1 MGKVERRHRANAALA
16 DMRAV
21 LGRALGAATGTRLRA
36 ETARRQAEFEQSVQ
50 LMGLAAAARSTE
62 LMARVEA
69 DPALGEV
76 WRRCEEDRDR
86 SYAEWRRTGLPRVR
100 DLVAR
105 AAPGAA
111 GDAGHAW
118 LGSPGPA
125 DAEPPRLW
133 RVGTASVEHAPE
145 EFPLA
150 VPLLGV
156 GHLRINSA
164 RDGRAAVDAIVET
177 LLARML
183 ATLAPGLLR
192 VHIWDIGHLTG
203 PLPNLHPLRAERLL
217 TVHDPTL
224 LSDLLAT
231 LAGHIRRAHDA
242 ALREGRPTV
251 REQGEPWRVAVLFG
265 NGERLPDE
273 LTRELSRVART
284 GPDAGVHLVLVDVP
298 VSVNSPLETI
308 TFTTRHTATSSMTG
322 PGVVVRP
329 DPPAPAADLVALATA
344 VHERVREFRGGPRSF
359 ADLLAPTP
367 RHSAREE
374 LRTPVGFAEGEPVE
388 VVLGDAT
395 PHALV
400 AGPSGS
406 GKTNFLYAML
416 GGLASRYSPVELE
429 LYLLDFKEGVSFA
442 GLTPGRKDPSWLP
455 QARLVGVNVNTDREF
470 GLALLRYL
478 TGELARRAEAAKRHE
493 VTKLA
498 ELREAD
504 PDGHWPRIV
513 AVIDEFQALFA
524 GRDRITMQAAA
535 LLEDVARRGRS
546 QGIHLVLASQ
556 DIAGIEAF
564 WGKPAVYEQCTLRV
578 AMPKAKRVLAD
589 ENLAAMS
596 LPRWH
601 AVVNHDSG
609 VAHGNQAAH
618 VPDASSRGTFDAL
631 QRELWAALPSSAPRL
646 FDGAHQPDLVAAAD
660 FAAPSGPLLGQVI
673 DVDDRAATLRLEAVP
688 GRNLAVLGTATADA
702 FAVLESA
709 ALSLARVHAPGACDF
724 SVWCPVPALVE
735 RSTALAERLRALDHE
750 VDLRV
755 DESIS
760 ELTPETAERPRYV
773 VFIGVDG
780 AHRWLE
786 TKQPPTMTSGLDR
799 LRALLRNGPAHRVH
813 VLGWWRG
820 VARLKETMG
829 LGGFDDIGAWV
840 ALDVQGSEL
849 TTLAAGQVVDW
860 SPRPRRAIFF
870 DRTTHTH
877 PDVLIPFDTT
887 AALDLPTAVDSA

>member
-1 MGKVERRHRANAALA
+1 MGKADRRRRANAALA
-16 DMRAV
+16 DLRTV
-21 LGRALGAATGTRLRA
+21 LARALGAARAATVRA
-36 ETARRQAEFEQSVQ
+36 ETARAEAAFEQSVQ
-50 LMGLAAAARSTE
+50 LMGLGAAARSAE

-69 DPALGEV
+69 DPALGRV
-76 WRRCEEDRDR
+76 WQRLEQQRDS
-86 SYAEWRRTGLPRVR
+86 SYATWQAVGLPSVR
-100 DLVAR
+100 ELVAR
-105 AAPGAA
+105 AAPGPA
-111 GDAGHAW
+111 GAEGHEW
-118 LGSPGPA
+118 L
-125 DAEPPRLW
+125 AEPGSGGETPRLW
-133 RVGTASVEHAPE
+133 RVGRAAVEHSPE

-164 RDGRAAVDAIVET
+164 PGGRAAVDAVVET

-183 ATLAPGLLR
+183 AVLAPGQLR

-203 PLPNLHPLRAERLL
+203 PLPNLHPLSAERLL

-224 LSDLLAT
+224 LGDLLAT
-231 LAGHIRRAHDA
+231 LAGHIRRAHDT
-242 ALREGRPTV
+242 ALREGRRTA
-251 REQGEPWRVAVLFG
+251 REAGDPWRVAVLFG
-265 NGERLPDE
+265 NGEKLPDE
-273 LTRELSRVART
+273 VTRELSRVART
-284 GPDAGVHLVLVDVP
+284 GPDAGVHLILVDVP
-298 VSVNSPLETI
+298 VSVNSPLETL
-308 TFTTRHTATSSMTG
+308 TFTEPDLAKSSMTG
-322 PGVVVRP
+322 AGVLVRP
-329 DPPAPAADLVALATA
+329 DPPLPSAEVTALAAA

-359 ADLLAPTP
+359 ADLLAPEP
-367 RHSAREE
+367 RCSARDE
-374 LRTPVGFAEGEPVE
+374 LRAPIGFAEGEPVE

-406 GKTNFLYAML
+406 GKTNFLYALL

-442 GLTPGRKDPSWLP
+442 GLTPGRKDKSFLP

-470 GLALLRYL
+470 GLALLRFL
-478 TGELARRAEAAKRHE
+478 TAELARRAEAAKQHE

-498 ELREAD
+498 ELRDAD

-513 AVIDEFQALFA
+513 AVIDEFQALFS

-556 DIAGIEAF
+556 DIGGIEAF
-564 WGKPAVYEQCTLRV
+564 WGKPAVFEQCTLRI
-578 AMPKAKRVLAD
+578 AMPKARRVLAD
-589 ENLAAMS
+589 QNLAAMS

-601 AVVNHDSG
+601 VVVNHDSG
-609 VAHGNQAAH
+609 VAHGNEVAH
-618 VPDASSRGTFDAL
+618 VPDSSSRGTFDAL
-631 QRELWAALPSSAPRL
+631 QRRLWERLPSTAPRL

-660 FAAPSGPLLGQVI
+660 FAAPPGPLLGQII
-673 DVDDRAATLRLEAVP
+673 DVGDRAAALRLDAAP

-709 ALSLARVHAPGACDF
+709 ALSLARAHAPGECDF
-724 SVWCPVPALVE
+724 SVWCPVPALAE
-735 RSTALAERLRALDHE
+735 RATGLAERLAASGHE
-750 VDLRV
+750 VDLRL
-755 DESIS
+755 DDAIAR
-760 ELTPETAERPRYV
+760 LTPVTAERPRYV
-773 VFIGVDG
+773 VFAAVDG

-786 TKQPPTMTSGLDR
+786 AKEPPAMTSGLDR
-799 LRALLRNGPAHRVH
+799 LRGLLRDGPAHRVH

-820 VARLKETMG
+820 VARLKDTMG
-829 LGGFDDIGAWV
+829 FGGFDDIGAWV

-877 PDVLIPFDTT
+877 PDVLIPFDTS
-887 AALDLPTAVDSA
+887 AALDLPTAVDTA

>member
-1 MGKVERRHRANAALA
+1 MGKADRRRRANAALA
-16 DMRAV
+16 ELRTV
-21 LGRALGAATGTRLRA
+21 LGRALGAATAARVRA
-36 ETARRQAEFEQSVQ
+36 ETERAQAEFEQSVQ
-50 LMGLAAAARSTE
+50 LMGIGAAARSPE
-62 LMARVEA
+62 LMAKVEA
-69 DPALGEV
+69 DPALEAV
-76 WRRCEEDRDR
+76 WRRLEDERDR
-86 SYAEWRRTGLPRVR
+86 SYVEWNRTGLPKVR
-100 DLVAR
+100 ELVAR

-111 GDAGHAW
+111 GDDGHAW
-118 LGSPGPA
+118 LARPGEGG
-125 DAEPPRLW
+125 DPPRLW
-133 RVGTASVEHAPE
+133 RVGRAAVEHSAE

-164 RDGRAAVDAIVET
+164 PGGRAAVDAIVEA

-183 ATLAPGLLR
+183 ATLAPGQLR

-203 PLPNLHPLRAERLL
+203 PLPNLHPLSAERLL

-224 LSDLLAT
+224 LNDLLDT
-231 LAGHIRRAHDA
+231 LAGHIRRAHDT
-242 ALREGRPTV
+242 ALREGRRTAHAPTD
-251 REQGEPWRVAVLFG
+251 PWRVAVLFG
-265 NGERLPDE
+265 NGDKLPDE

-308 TFTTRHTATSSMTG
+308 TFTDATTATSSMTG
-322 PGVVVRP
+322 RGVIVRP
-329 DPPAPAADLVALATA
+329 DPPLPAADVTALAAA

-359 ADLLAPTP
+359 ADLLAPAP
-367 RHSAREE
+367 RFSARDE
-374 LRTPVGFAEGEPVE
+374 LRTPIGFAEGEPVE

-406 GKTNFLYAML
+406 GKTNFLYALL
-416 GGLASRYSPVELE
+416 GGLASRYSPMELE

-442 GLTPGRKDPSWLP
+442 GLTPGRKDESWLP

-470 GLALLRYL
+470 GLALLRFL
-478 TGELARRAEAAKRHE
+478 TAELARRAEAAKRHE

-504 PDGHWPRIV
+504 PEGHWPRIV
-513 AVIDEFQALFA
+513 AVIDEFQALFS
-524 GRDRITMQAAA
+524 GRDRITQQAAA

-556 DIAGIEAF
+556 DIGGIEAF
-564 WGKPAVYEQCTLRV
+564 WGKPAVFEQCTLRI
-578 AMPKAKRVLAD
+578 AMPKARRVLA
-589 ENLAAMS
+589 EANQAAMS

-601 AVVNHDSG
+601 VVVNHDSG
-609 VAHGNQAAH
+609 VAHGNQVAH

-631 QRELWAALPSSAPRL
+631 QRDLWAALPSSEPRL

-660 FAAPSGPLLGQVI
+660 FAAPPGPLLGQII
-673 DVDDRAATLRLEAVP
+673 DVNDRAAALRLDAAP

-709 ALSLARVHAPGACDF
+709 ALSLARMHSPGECDF
-724 SVWCPVPALVE
+724 SVWCPVPAIAGRAV
-735 RSTALAERLRALDHE
+735 ALAERLRAIGHE

-755 DESIS
+755 DEAIAT
-760 ELTPETAERPRYV
+760 LTPPTAERPRYV
-773 VFIGVDG
+773 IFPAVDG

-786 TKQPPTMTSGLDR
+786 AKEPPSMTSGLDR
-799 LRALLRNGPAHRVH
+799 LRTLLRDGPAHRVH

-820 VARLKETMG
+820 VARLKDTMG
-829 LGGFDDIGAWV
+829 FGGFDDIGAWV

-860 SPRPRRAIFF
+860 SPRPQRAIFF
-870 DRTTHTH
+870 DRTTHSH
-877 PDVLIPFDTT
+877 PDVLIPFDTST
-887 AALDLPTAVDSA
+887 ALDLPTAVDTA

>member
-1 MGKVERRHRANAALA
+1 MGKAERKRRANAALA
-16 DMRAV
+16 TLRGV
-21 LGRALGAATGTRLRA
+21 LGRALGAAAAARIAAEAERA
-36 ETARRQAEFEQSVQ
+36 RAEFEHSVHS
-50 LMGLAAAARSTE
+50 MGFGTAARSAE
-62 LMARVEA
+62 LMARVDG
-69 DPALGEV
+69 DPALTGV
-76 WRRCEEDRDR
+76 WRRLEAERDA
-86 SYAEWRRTGLPRVR
+86 SYTTWQTEALPAVR
-100 DLVAR
+100 ALVER

-111 GDAGHAW
+111 GAEGHDWLRTPGAG
-118 LGSPGPA
+118 GPV
-125 DAEPPRLW
+125 PRLW
-133 RVGTASVEHAPE
+133 RVGRAAVEHSAE

-150 VPLLGV
+150 VPLLGR

-164 RDGRAAVDAIVET
+164 PGGRAAVDGIVET

-203 PLPNLHPLRAERLL
+203 PLPNLHPLSAERLL

-224 LSDLLAT
+224 LGDLLAT
-231 LAGHIRRAHDA
+231 LAGHIRRAHDS
-242 ALREGRPTV
+242 ALRDGRRSAHGP
-251 REQGEPWRVAVLFG
+251 GDPWRVAVLFG

-273 LTRELSRVART
+273 LTHELSRVART
-284 GPDAGVHLVLVDVP
+284 GPDAGVHLILVDVP

-308 TFTTRHTATSSMTG
+308 TFTEPDLATSSMTG
-322 PGVVVRP
+322 RGVVVRP
-329 DPPAPAADLVALATA
+329 DPPLPAAEVAALAAA

-359 ADLLAPTP
+359 ADLLAPAP
-367 RHSAREE
+367 VRSARDE
-374 LRTPVGFAEGEPVE
+374 LRTPIGFAEGEPVD

-395 PHALV
+395 PHALI

-406 GKTNFLYAML
+406 GKTNFLYAL
-416 GGLASRYSPVELE
+416 IGGLASRYSPMELE

-442 GLTPGRKDPSWLP
+442 GLTPGSKDPSFLP

-470 GLALLRYL
+470 GLALLRFL
-478 TGELARRAEAAKRHE
+478 TAELARRAEAAKRHE

-498 ELREAD
+498 ELRDAD

-524 GRDRITMQAAA
+524 GRDRITQQAAA

-564 WGKPAVYEQCTLRV
+564 WGKPAVFEQCTLRI
-578 AMPKAKRVLAD
+578 AMPKAKRVLA
-589 ENLAAMS
+589 EQNLAAMS

-601 AVVNHDSG
+601 VVVNHDSG
-609 VAHGNQAAH
+609 VGHGNEVAH

-631 QRELWAALPSSAPRL
+631 QRELHATMPTAPPRL
-646 FDGAHQPDLVAAAD
+646 FDGAHQPDLVHAAD
-660 FAAPSGPLLGQVI
+660 FATPSGPLLGQII
-673 DVDDRAATLRLEAVP
+673 DVNDRAAVLRLEAAP
-688 GRNLAVLGTATADA
+688 GRNLAVLGTAVADA

-709 ALSLARVHAPGACDF
+709 ALSLARKHNPGECDF
-724 SVWCPVPALVE
+724 SVWCPVPALGQ
-735 RSTALAERLRALDHE
+735 RADALAERLRAMGHAVELRLDK
-750 VDLRV
+750 
-755 DESIS
+755 SIA
-760 ELTPETAERPRYV
+760 ELTPSTAERPRYV
-773 VFIGVDG
+773 VFPCVDG

-786 TKQPPTMTSGLDR
+786 AKEPPSMTSGLDR
-799 LRALLRNGPAHRVH
+799 LRALLRDGPAHGVH

-829 LGGFDDIGAWV
+829 FGGFDDIGAWV

-860 SPRPRRAIFF
+860 SPRPQRAIFF

-877 PDVLIPFDTT
+877 PDVLIPFDTST
-887 AALDLPTAVDSA
+887 ALGIPTAVDTA